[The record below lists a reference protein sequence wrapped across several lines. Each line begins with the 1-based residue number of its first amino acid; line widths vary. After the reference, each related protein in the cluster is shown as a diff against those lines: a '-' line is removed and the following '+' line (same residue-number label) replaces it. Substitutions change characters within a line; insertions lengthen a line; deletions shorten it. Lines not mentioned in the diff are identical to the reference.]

1 MDSKAEKKFYKEMMK
16 IGVDALVFYSLSR
29 TKLWKKDVRN
39 KALTRQGDL
48 LARDIFVLI
57 NNRVAPSPAGLVVAM
72 IAIMQTFNY
81 LMQSLPSGIYKGLS
95 GMLNSFRVFFGQDGW
110 RWVKHDHMQVG
121 YDFFFGGHKVD
132 GDRFKET
139 IDNMLAH
146 EDSNNFIKKEVE

>member
-110 RWVKHDHMQVG
+110 RWVKHDIVQYAYEDLFHG
-121 YDFFFGGHKVD
+121 RKVD
-132 GDRFKET
+132 SQKIVEEVDNLLAWEDENYHKNFK
-139 IDNMLAH
+139 
-146 EDSNNFIKKEVE
+146 K